1 MKRIALLP
9 AAVSV
14 LSTILVAC
22 GSGGSEE
29 VVQIRQ
35 DSAQTRRLAGEQWAK
50 QQEQKARADFN
61 SRGGKDPIY
70 SRLSSP
76 ALSNPNNQLN
86 GNSQPNSL
94 AMSQMGGNSESS
106 TGDLLKMGA
115 VGLAMMAITQ
125 GFNGEKLAG
134 ALGMDDSKDSKE
146 KEAKEKK
153 TTENSSAPQNQA
165 IAATTVVSNPS
176 LGTKGVEATA
186 DLSVSTKDAR
196 EYQGVKFE
204 EVKQSTDETPAAN
217 LNVIDTKPAD
227 EAKAIT
233 DNAKAEMTAIP
244 SEQEPP
250 PVNIELPAGYKI
262 VFYDLEP
269 TVECES
275 VHETNGGLSSQVSE
289 IFSKASVTELGGSK

>member
-22 GSGGSEE
+22 GSGGAEE
-29 VVQIRQ
+29 AVQIKQ
-35 DSAQTRRLAGEQWAK
+35 DSSQTRRIAGEQWAK

-76 ALSNPNNQLN
+76 APTNPNNSMN
-86 GNSQPNSL
+86 GNSQSNSL

-134 ALGMDDSKDSKE
+134 ALGVDGSKDSQE

-153 TTENSSAPQNQA
+153 STESSSAISNPS
-165 IAATTVVSNPS
+165 IAATTVVSDPS

-186 DLSVSTKDAR
+186 NLSVITKDAR
-196 EYQGVKFE
+196 ETNSVKFE
-204 EVKQSTDETPAAN
+204 EVKQSTDLIPAAQAH
-217 LNVIDTKPAD
+217 LDQHLEAVAKTSAD
-227 EAKAIT
+227 DAAKEKDAVP
-233 DNAKAEMTAIP
+233 K
-244 SEQEPP
+244 EQESPP
-250 PVNIELPAGYKI
+250 IDIALPAGYKI

-269 TVECES
+269 TVECEPS
-275 VHETNGGLSSQVSE
+275 HETNGGLTSE
-289 IFSKASVTELGGSK
+289 VNAIFSKASVTELGGNK